1 MIIGTAKAVAATITT
16 MAVVATTITVVAATT
31 ITTAVAVT
39 TITTTVAVAT
49 KHKKEAVERLP
60 FFYCFITINMKKI
73 IYAQIVI
80 SYHL

>member
-31 ITTAVAVT
+31 ITIIAAAAT

-60 FFYCFITINMKKI
+60 FFYCFITINIKKL
-73 IYAQIVI
+73 
-80 SYHL
+80 SMHKL